1 MVCRFCNFI
10 IIPIIALVGIIVFST
25 QASGG
30 DMYRCSDARGK
41 VSYTN
46 MPAIKQNCTKL
57 GVARVIRLPSA
68 SFNTKQYDGGK
79 SGSVVTYDKLIN
91 QASKR
96 FGLDANLIRAVI
108 HTESSFN
115 PKDISS
121 TGAQGLMQ
129 LMPKT
134 AKEMGV
140 RNPFDP
146 EQNIM
151 GGTRYLRRQ
160 LDTFE
165 GDVILSLAAYNAGPT
180 LVKKLGRVPHVD
192 ETKRYLKKVIS
203 HYKTYRKRYK
213 RS

>member
-1 MVCRFCNFI
+1 MI
-10 IIPIIALVGIIVFST
+10 GIILFS
-25 QASGG
+25 AEAFANS
-30 DMYRCSDARGK
+30 MYMCRDARGK

-46 MPAIKQNCTKL
+46 MPAVKQNCTQM
-57 GVARVIRLPSA
+57 GPSQVIRLPSS
-68 SFNTKQYDGGK
+68 SFSSVKRYDGG
-79 SGSVVTYDKLIN
+79 GTGNVGDYDTLIR
-91 QASKR
+91 QASR
-96 FGLDANLIRAVI
+96 RYGLDANLIRAVI

-115 PKDISS
+115 PKAVSS
-121 TGAQGLMQ
+121 KGAQGLMQ
-129 LMPKT
+129 LMPET

-165 GDVILSLAAYNAGPT
+165 GDVVLSLAAYNAGPT
-180 LVKKLGRVPHVD
+180 LVKKLGRVPQID

-203 HYKTYRKRYK
+203 YYKIYRKRY
-213 RS
+213 RSS

>member
-1 MVCRFCNFI
+1 M
-10 IIPIIALVGIIVFST
+10 VGIILFNT
-25 QASGG
+25 QAFAG
-30 DMYRCSDARGK
+30 DMYVCRDARGK

-46 MPAIKQNCTKL
+46 MPAVKQNCNKM
-57 GVARVIRLPSA
+57 GASRVIRLPST
-68 SFNTKQYDGGK
+68 SFNNPKQYDRGEA
-79 SGSVVTYDKLIN
+79 GSVVTYDRYIR

-115 PKDISS
+115 PKAVSK
-121 TGAQGLMQ
+121 TGAKGLMQ
-129 LMPKT
+129 LMPET

-165 GDVILSLAAYNAGPT
+165 GDVVLSLAAYNAGPT
-180 LVKKLGRVPHVD
+180 LVKKLGRVPHID
-192 ETKRYLKKVIS
+192 ETKRYLKKVINY
-203 HYKTYRKRYK
+203 YKQYRKQYR

>member
-1 MVCRFCNFI
+1 M
-10 IIPIIALVGIIVFST
+10 VGIILFNTHAHGSE
-25 QASGG
+25 
-30 DMYRCSDARGK
+30 MYMCRDAKGK

-46 MPAIKQNCTKL
+46 MPAVKQNCTKM
-57 GVARVIRLPSA
+57 GASRVIRLPST
-68 SFNTKQYDGGK
+68 SFNAKHYDGGEG
-79 SGSVVTYDKLIN
+79 GSVVTYDKYIR

-115 PKDISS
+115 PKAVSS

-129 LMPKT
+129 LMPET
-134 AKEMGV
+134 AREMGV

-165 GDVILSLAAYNAGPT
+165 GDVVLSLAAYNAGPT
-180 LVKKLGRVPHVD
+180 LVKKLGRVPQID

-203 HYKTYRKRYK
+203 YYKQYRKRYR